1 MSPVSCGWAPSR
13 ELNERYTPLICCS
26 IEKGGRLKRNLY
38 PILMQ
43 VCVVYFIIIDIVTA
57 QYWGEALVVQ
67 QLGCSCATLITN
79 RIFFAQKIFIS
90 FQSFQLWPQL
100 LIYKALAVFHQ
111 FQEQKTVCW
120 CVYVCMYVC
129 AYRSIDIWLH
139 PIIVKII
146 IIAKLRHV
154 HELQQYHFF

>member
-1 MSPVSCGWAPSR
+1 MRNAFSFIVIFPSKKVSVQALKCPLSVVAERLYR

-38 PILMQ
+38 PILMR

-79 RIFFAQKIFIS
+79 RIFFFCSEDFHLFSVFSIVATAAHLQGPSCLPPI
-90 FQSFQLWPQL
+90 PQAKDCVL
-100 LIYKALAVFHQ
+100 
-111 FQEQKTVCW
+111 
-120 CVYVCMYVC
+120 VYVCMYVH
-129 AYRSIDIWLH
+129 ID
-139 PIIVKII
+139 
-146 IIAKLRHV
+146 R
-154 HELQQYHFF
+154 